1 MTLLCASAAC
11 VATSS
16 GDGGTSTGSSS
27 SSAGSSSEGTTT
39 ASTTSTGSDSSTGSA
54 TGTTTE
60 GSSSDGGS
68 SSGGADSSGSTTE
81 AVAFAVT
88 SPEFVDGGGLPHTA
102 HIDGGNMSPALDWVG
117 VPAGTMSFG
126 VFLHDLDFLGG
137 NPDGFPHSAIW
148 NIPADA
154 TGLPADIEH
163 TAMPSDVPGA
173 LQCRNWTGSQFG
185 YGGPGSAAN
194 HYEFIVYA
202 LDVETLSE
210 VDQNDSLV
218 NVYDAL
224 EAHAI
229 AKAMIIGQSTGP

>member
-1 MTLLCASAAC
+1 MTLLCASAGC
-11 VATSS
+11 VGTSS
-16 GDGGTSTGSSS
+16 GDAGTSTGSSS
-27 SSAGSSSEGTTT
+27 SGAATTDGTTT
-39 ASTTSTGSDSSTGSA
+39 ASTTTNASESSSSSS

-60 GSSSDGGS
+60 GSSTSETGS

-163 TAMPSDVPGA
+163 TAMPSDVAGA

-202 LDVETLSE
+202 LDVETLDE

>member
-11 VATSS
+11 AVTGSD
-16 GDGGTSTGSSS
+16 DGGTGTTGSTSSGSSS
-27 SSAGSSSEGTTT
+27 SGTSTT
-39 ASTTSTGSDSSTGSA
+39 ATTAGSDSSTGTTTA
-54 TGTTTE
+54 GTTTE
-60 GSSSDGGS
+60 GSSTDTGS

-81 AVAFAVT
+81 AAVFTVT

-102 HIDGGNMSPALDWVG
+102 HISGGNMSPQLDWVG
-117 VPAGTMSFG
+117 APAGTMSFG
-126 VFLHDLDFLGG
+126 MFLHDLDFTNGT
-137 NPDGFPHSAIW
+137 PDPFPHSAIW

-154 TGLPADIEH
+154 TGLPADVEH

-173 LQCRNWTGSQFG
+173 LQCRNWTGNQFG

-202 LDVETLSE
+202 LDVETLDE
-210 VDQNDSLV
+210 VDQNDTLV
-218 NVYDAL
+218 SVYDAL

-229 AKAMIIGQSTGP
+229 GKAMIVGQSTGP